1 MQAPV
6 PVALTQAQVAAVV
19 TEEAAVQVA
28 LTQAQVAA
36 VVTVEAA
43 VRVADTPEAEVAVQA
58 EEDSPEEDVPVAE
71 VQALADKTFNG

>member
-28 LTQAQVAA
+28 DTP
-36 VVTVEAA
+36 VEAA
-43 VRVADTPEAEVAVQA
+43 VRVEDTPVAEVAVPVVA
-58 EEDSPEEDVPVAE
+58 DSPVADVPAAE
-71 VQALADKTFNG
+71 VQARADKPFYG